1 MTRRRVALLAA
12 LGLTVALG
20 VVTAVPAVV
29 RRVPFFR
36 IHAIEITGL
45 RYHEEHDVVR
55 RLALPSDASI
65 LHPLDAVQ
73 SAAVAIPGV
82 QLATVTRRWP
92 GTLVLDIVEIPPVAL
107 TAQEDR
113 FVLLDARGRVLPF
126 APARVSSSL
135 PIAPRDSATA
145 ALLARMQVS
154 DPLLYDQVQI
164 VRTEGSEV
172 TLVRNGHRV
181 RLRVDA
187 DERALRAITAVQAWL
202 EATATPWVELD
213 GRFDGR
219 VFVRKGVA

>member
-1 MTRRRVALLAA
+1 MNRRRAALLAV
-12 LGLTVALG
+12 LVLMVAFG
-20 VVTAVPAVV
+20 VVTAAPAVV
-29 RRVPFFR
+29 RSVSFFR
-36 IHAIEITGL
+36 IHAVEITGL
-45 RYHEEHDVVR
+45 RYHDEADVVR
-55 RLALPSDASI
+55 RLALPTDASI

-73 SAAVAIPGV
+73 SAASAVPGV
-82 QLATVTRRWP
+82 QHATVSRRWP
-92 GTLVLDIVEIPPVAL
+92 GTLVLHIEEIPPVAL
-107 TAQEDR
+107 TAQDDR
-113 FVLLDARGRVLPF
+113 LVLLDARGKVLPF
-126 APARVSSSL
+126 APARVSTSL

-145 ALLARMQVS
+145 ALLARMRVS
-154 DPLLYDQVQI
+154 DPLLYDQVQL
-164 VRTEGSEV
+164 VRTEGTEV

>member
-65 LHPLDAVQ
+65 LQPLDAVQ

-82 QLATVTRRWP
+82 QHATVARRWP
-92 GTLVLDIVEIPPVAL
+92 GTLLLHIVEIPPVAL

-113 FVLLDARGRVLPF
+113 LVLLDARGRVLPF
-126 APARVSSSL
+126 SPARVSSSL

-164 VRTEGSEV
+164 VRTEGREV

>member
-1 MTRRRVALLAA
+1 MTRRRAALLAM
-12 LGLTVALG
+12 LGLTSAFG
-20 VVTAVPAVV
+20 VVTVTPSVV
-29 RRVPFFR
+29 QRIAFFR
-36 IHAIEITGL
+36 IHAVEITGL
-45 RYHEEHDVVR
+45 RYQEEEAIVR
-55 RLALPSDASI
+55 RLALPADASI

-73 SAAVAIPGV
+73 AAALAIPGV
-82 QLATVTRRWP
+82 QEATVARRWP

-107 TAQEDR
+107 TAQDDR
-113 FVLLDARGRVLPF
+113 LVLLDARGRVLPF
-126 APARVSSSL
+126 APTRVTGSL
-135 PIAPRDSATA
+135 PIASRDSATA

-154 DPLLYDQVQI
+154 DPLLYDQVQW
-164 VRTEGSEV
+164 VRTEGAEV
-172 TLVRNGHRV
+172 TLVRNGHQV

>member
-1 MTRRRVALLAA
+1 MTRRRAALLAG
-12 LGLTVALG
+12 LGLLVAFGTL
-20 VVTAVPAVV
+20 TAAPSVV
-29 RRVPFFR
+29 RQVAFFR

-45 RYHEEHDVVR
+45 HYHEEADVVR
-55 RLALPSDASI
+55 RLALPADASI
-65 LHPLDAVQ
+65 LHSLDAVH
-73 SAAVAIPGV
+73 AAAAAIPGV
-82 QLATVTRRWP
+82 RHATVARRWP
-92 GTLVLDIVEIPPVAL
+92 GTLVLHIEEIPPVAL

-113 FVLLDARGRVLPF
+113 LVLLDARGKVLPF
-126 APARVSSSL
+126 PPTRVSRSL

-154 DPLLYDQVQI
+154 DPLLYEQVQV
-164 VRTEGSEV
+164 VRTEGAEV
-172 TLVRNGHRV
+172 ILMRNGHRV

-187 DERALRAITAVQAWL
+187 DERALRAIAAVQAWL